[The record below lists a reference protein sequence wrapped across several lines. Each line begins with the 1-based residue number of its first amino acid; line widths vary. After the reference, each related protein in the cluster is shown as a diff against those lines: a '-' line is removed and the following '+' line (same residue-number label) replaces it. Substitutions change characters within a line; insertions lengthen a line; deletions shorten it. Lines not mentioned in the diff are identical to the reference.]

1 MHFLGRK
8 CLLKM
13 TQQQEIIEVEV
24 DAEQQHEYADDDLK
38 IGAVVRA
45 DAQRLVAES
54 ACARRA
60 EGVDE

>member
-1 MHFLGRK
+1 MHLLGGER
-8 CLLKM
+8 LTEM
-13 TQQQEIIEVEV
+13 TQQQEIIQVKV
-24 DAEQQHEYADDDLK
+24 NAEQQHEHADDDLK
-38 IGAVVRA
+38 IRAVVRA